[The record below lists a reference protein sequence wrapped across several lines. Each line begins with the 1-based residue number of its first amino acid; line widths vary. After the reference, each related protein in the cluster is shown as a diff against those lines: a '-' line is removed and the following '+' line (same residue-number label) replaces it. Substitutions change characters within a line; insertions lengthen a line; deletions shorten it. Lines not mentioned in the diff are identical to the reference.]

1 MGRRSGVKA
10 GPPTE
15 DPRDES
21 ERGVYFDIGHGAGNF
36 SFDTAEQA
44 IDQGVLPDVISSDI
58 HQRNAAGPVFGLP
71 TTLSKFLLL
80 GLGIEQVIER
90 GAATPARMF
99 GLADRLGTLKEGA
112 DADVALFTMVE
123 GRFKYFDSGG
133 NSRVGGLKLQP
144 FVTIKGGKTY
154 GSINV

>member
-144 FVTIKGGKTY
+144 LVTIKGGKTY